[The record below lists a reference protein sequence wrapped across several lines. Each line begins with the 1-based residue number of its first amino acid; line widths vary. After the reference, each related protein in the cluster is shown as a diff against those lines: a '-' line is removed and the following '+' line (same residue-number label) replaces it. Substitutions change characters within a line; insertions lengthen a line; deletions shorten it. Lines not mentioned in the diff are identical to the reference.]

1 MAVVNVW
8 IHMRM
13 IDIFRKAFLIW
24 SSPATGVTIWLY
36 LLNRVT
42 NQLWALGSFVI
53 LVGIELLNQS
63 SYSLNQF
70 TCVRE
75 GIDIAYYWANEK
87 MVDSF
92 TTCVSSSLA
101 NQVLSSHIQLLTL
114 KNFDLNVYLIATNR
128 WVIWVVNYIKES
140 FLLPPCNIIEI
151 VN

>member
-1 MAVVNVW
+1 M
-8 IHMRM
+8 
-13 IDIFRKAFLIW
+13 
-24 SSPATGVTIWLY
+24 
-36 LLNRVT
+36 
-42 NQLWALGSFVI
+42 I

-75 GIDIAYYWANEK
+75 GIDIASYWANEK

-114 KNFDLNVYLIATNR
+114 KNFVLNVYLIATNR
-128 WVIWVVNYIKES
+128 
-140 FLLPPCNIIEI
+140 
-151 VN
+151 